1 MPGPGTRPIRALLK
15 KELGMYL
22 DRVRPSDLEGELTG
36 LVVPHAGYIYSGSVA
51 AWSYKL
57 LLNSRFDRVLILAP
71 SHQASFAGASIYN
84 LGGYRTP
91 LGIVPLDLEL
101 IDELYKNTAIIH
113 YVPQADSREHS
124 LEIQLPFLQIVLDS
138 FSLTPVIMGTQR
150 YDFCLKLA
158 EAIAQACSNKRVL
171 IIASSD
177 LSHYYPYEKAMLL
190 DGVCLERLNCFDPQG
205 LAAEVENQRTQ
216 ACGAGPLITLML
228 AAKNFGGATFGTG
241 QIEKFF
247 FHLVTGGKT
256 EEYLLE
262 RKTRINFFPFRLPLT
277 NISSFCFLF
286 RRTRFGASKI

>member
-1 MPGPGTRPIRALLK
+1 MSIAKIRESVIAGTWYPADPALLK
-15 KELGMYL
+15 KELLRYL
-22 DRVRPSDLEGELTG
+22 DRARPSDPEGDLTG

-57 LLNSRFDRVLILAP
+57 LLKSRFDRVLILAP

-91 LGIVPLDLEL
+91 LGIVPLDIEL

-124 LEIQLPFLQIVLDS
+124 LEIQLPFLQTVLDT
-138 FSLTPVIMGTQR
+138 FSLTPVIMGTHH
-150 YDFCLKLA
+150 YDFCLELA
-158 EAIAQACSNKRVL
+158 EAIAEACNSKRVL

-205 LAAEVENQRTQ
+205 LAAEVKNKRTQ
-216 ACGAGPLITLML
+216 ACGAGPLITMML
-228 AAKNFGGATFGTG
+228 AAKRLGADRCKVLHYANSGD
-241 QIEKFF
+241 
-247 FHLVTGGKT
+247 VTGDRSGVVGYAAAAIYRSAKN
-256 EEYLLE
+256 EESQQL
-262 RKTRINFFPFRLPLT
+262 
-277 NISSFCFLF
+277 
-286 RRTRFGASKI
+286 